1 MHDICCSCTILD
13 ASYLNVFHISVGSGN
28 GNPELVALPLYIRC
42 GYRYGIIYIA
52 GKKKKTPKKEFRP
65 CFEKII
71 MIIVCRMVHFCD
83 CILFILMT
91 VVIRNFL
98 FVSISNRTDQRFCK

>member
-1 MHDICCSCTILD
+1 MAVHDICCSCTILD

-52 GKKKKTPKKEFRP
+52 GKKKNTQERIQTMFRENNNDNCLSHGP
-65 CFEKII
+65 
-71 MIIVCRMVHFCD
+71 
-83 CILFILMT
+83 
-91 VVIRNFL
+91 FL
-98 FVSISNRTDQRFCK
+98 